1 VISRVAD
8 PTRRDAQGNDAR
20 SLAVAQGHD
29 ALVAVLDAALRARR

>member
-1 VISRVAD
+1 MISRVAV